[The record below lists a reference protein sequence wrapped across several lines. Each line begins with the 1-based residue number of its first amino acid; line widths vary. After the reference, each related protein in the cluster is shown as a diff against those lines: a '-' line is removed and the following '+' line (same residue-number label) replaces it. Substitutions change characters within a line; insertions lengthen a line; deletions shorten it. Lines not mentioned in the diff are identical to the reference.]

1 MLRRDILIGFALGL
15 AANVLGFMLFVSII
29 SDGGVVK
36 TLVVAHQ
43 KKLLG
48 SMAALGALLNLVIFF
63 WFIKKR
69 SDYKARGVLMATFL
83 IAFILVYK
91 LFLPG

>member
-1 MLRRDILIGFALGL
+1 MLRRDVLIGFAWGVAAAMAGFALLLL
-15 AANVLGFMLFVSII
+15 AL
-29 SDGGVVK
+29 SDGGLVK
-36 TLVVAHQ
+36 TLTLAHQ

-48 SMAALGALLNLVIFF
+48 SLAALGALLNLFVFF

-83 IAFILVYK
+83 IALLLIAYK
-91 LFLPG
+91 FF